1 MKRPSFQFYPGDW
14 QSNSNLKRCTRIE
27 KSVWLDVLCLM
38 HDQEEYGVLRWPLKD
53 IAEAVGC
60 KVAELKALRDKG
72 VLKGADKGEVCP
84 AYVYV
89 PRSGRKEGD
98 PVTLIHE
105 QPGPI
110 WFSSRFVRDEYVRTV
125 RGEGSRFG
133 DSPND
138 APKPPNGDGT
148 KASPKPPLGDG
159 SSSSSS
165 SSSSTALTQNQKSN
179 VIAMATQQPDD
190 DFVPRNEGDWLRH
203 LRTKHGFV
211 ADESSVHDR
220 KRYWGIFAAWVNS
233 GIRASQLDAAI
244 AKARAEA
251 TEPISN
257 IVAYANVILTQQTT
271 PKKPRVEM
279 WWVSN
284 ETMSAK
290 AKALGIADARPGEQ
304 PTAFKARIQQAI
316 DARETA

>member
-38 HDQEEYGVLRWPLKD
+38 HDQEEYGVLRWPLKE
-53 IAEAVGC
+53 IAEAASC

-72 VLKGADKGEVCP
+72 VLKGADKGELCAV
-84 AYVYV
+84 YIYV

-98 PVTLIHE
+98 PVILIPE
-105 QPGPI
+105 QMGPL

-125 RGEGSRFG
+125 RGEGSRFS

-138 APKPPNGDGT
+138 APKPPNGEGT
-148 KASPKPPLGDG
+148 KASPNPPFGDG

-165 SSSSTALTQNQKSN
+165 SSSSASPPNQKSN
-179 VIAMATQQPDD
+179 VVAMASREADD
-190 DFVPRNEGDWLRH
+190 DFSPKNEAEWLRH
-203 LRTKHGFV
+203 MRNKHGLI
-211 ADESSVHDR
+211 ADETSIHDR
-220 KRYWGIFAAWVNS
+220 KRYWAIFAAWTNAGVTV
-233 GIRASQLDAAI
+233 RQVDAAVAKSI
-244 AKARAEA
+244 ADA

-257 IVAYANVILTQQTT
+257 LVAYAARTLDSMTT
-271 PKKPRVEM
+271 PKKPRVDA

-290 AKALGIADARPGEQ
+290 AKALGIPGARGGE
-304 PTAFKARIQQAI
+304 TSAAFKARIQQAI
-316 DARETA
+316 DSRETA